1 MLFPRVS
8 DLMSTEIVTIP
19 PYSNLYEVLEKLAS
33 FNISSVVITEG
44 TKPIGIISEHTILR
58 IAATTQNIYR
68 LPVRDH
74 MYKNPPTVYV
84 NADISTTLRTMAEK
98 KAKRL
103 VVVDDSGAMTGMLTC
118 SDILNKLDDDFFGPG
133 MSVKA
138 ALSDSY
144 IQMPDDSSL
153 KLAVDRMYRENKGC
167 IVAYENNRVSGI
179 LTERDLVRL
188 LVKNISMDTPI
199 SHLCT
204 QNIIYLNSDTT
215 LSETR
220 TIMRDRE
227 ARFIIVLDPQLKLSG
242 IVTLPD
248 MVSLL
253 NRNLNRGLQTIS
265 DRYRKSLDQLSLGYI
280 EFELNSEGTILSAN
294 RFAAECLGFGTTGQI
309 IARSFAKLLKSQ
321 SQWEE
326 LLAKRKNT
334 PVSTHMLLTLND
346 QVIDGFFRI
355 SRSSASAIFKDVTAD
370 YIEKEGIRTQKNR
383 FENIVRTLSEGIVI
397 LDKSGVIKQVNDTA
411 AEMFGLTHAEMV
423 GKLFHQLEC
432 VIIDETGGL
441 ADRQT
446 MLTSQMIKAMPSQ
459 KNVIRGIKRQDGSI
473 LWVTVNATPVINA
486 SGEIEEIV
494 KVVVDITEMY
504 NLKKRNQKVLDTAQ
518 EGYWEVDLDG
528 RIIIAN
534 HTAAQLLG
542 STEDELI
549 GRNIYDFAD
558 DESREAMDR
567 ALKNRAKGISG
578 SYTAKLTR
586 LDRRKI
592 IIRISEAP
600 LTDAGGKIVG
610 AFAFITDLTELSEAN
625 AELEMR
631 HNMLAAIN
639 EATAS
644 YIKSENIKEPIEHLL
659 KAAVKITSS
668 QHGFVGYRVEG
679 QRKSDMKLLAIS
691 MSESGSEIITT
702 DDHQG
707 GDPGVMSEFIFIEN
721 LMGTVVN
728 SKKPIISNSP
738 ADQAGFDA
746 LEAAA
751 PVNSFLA
758 LPFFWNNKDMGFIA
772 LVNKPDGYTERD
784 ADVVESMVKGIA
796 LILYREEERVASLQ
810 KDGLLNTIASFSKDL
825 TRAMSEA
832 EAYDIF
838 KHYLLSLRK
847 GEAKMNSLY
856 FLGIDNSS
864 HTSELLLRH
873 NDSGLKDINKCP
885 STDKCKAYVYT
896 GTFIIN
902 DLSTDYAC
910 PFQRLGAESG
920 SYMCTPVSIAGQTAG
935 ILHLYSRHPHF
946 FSDNMK
952 ETIES
957 FISIFAPVINNM
969 RLLELNRNLAIIDP
983 LTGLYNRRYFE
994 AFMDKQVAISQR
1006 NNQFLSVI
1014 MLDIDNFKAFNDSYG
1029 HDAGDAAL
1037 KVVAHALNSVIR
1049 NSDIAVRYGGEEFIV
1064 ALPNTEKT
1072 VAYEVAERMRATIE
1086 ESPVF
1091 TDTDKRKF
1099 VTASLG
1105 VATLGLDSLDLAGLI
1120 SMADTMLYNA
1130 KKSGK
1135 NRVLVADSPAI

>member
-1 MLFPRVS
+1 P
-8 DLMSTEIVTIP
+8 
-19 PYSNLYEVLEKLAS
+19 A
-33 FNISSVVITEG
+33 
-44 TKPIGIISEHTILR
+44 
-58 IAATTQNIYR
+58 
-68 LPVRDH
+68 
-74 MYKNPPTVYV
+74 TVYI
-84 NADISTTLRTMAEK
+84 NSDILSALKIMSEK
-98 KAKRL
+98 KSKRL
-103 VVVDDSGAMTGMLTC
+103 VVLDDSGAIAGMLTC

-138 ALSDSY
+138 AISDSFL
-144 IQMPDDSSL
+144 QMPDDSPL
-153 KLAVDRMYRENKGC
+153 KLVIDRMYRENKSC
-167 IVAYENNRVSGI
+167 VVVYENKRVSGI

-242 IVTLPD
+242 IVTQPD
-248 MVSLL
+248 MVALL
-253 NRNLNRGLQTIS
+253 NRNLNKGLQTLS
-265 DRYRKSLDQLSLGYI
+265 DRYKKSLDHLSLGYI

-309 IARSFAKLLKSQ
+309 VARSFAKLLKSK

-326 LLAKRKNT
+326 FLARRKNV
-334 PVSTHMLLTLND
+334 PVSAHVLFTLKD
-346 QVIDGFFRI
+346 QVIDGFFRL
-355 SRSSASAIFKDVTAD
+355 SQFSASGIFKEVTAD
-370 YIEKEGIRTQKNR
+370 YMEKEGIRTQKNR

-411 AEMFGLTHAEMV
+411 AEMFGLTHADMV

-432 VIIDETGGL
+432 VIIDESGGL

-446 MLTSQMIKAMPSQ
+446 MLTSQMIKAMPDQ
-459 KNVIRGIKRQDGSI
+459 KSVIRGIKRQDGSI

-494 KVVVDITEMY
+494 KVIVDITEMY

-528 RIIIAN
+528 MIMIAN

-542 STEDELI
+542 STEDELA
-549 GRNIYDFAD
+549 GKNIYDLAD
-558 DESREAMDR
+558 NESREAIDR
-567 ALKNRAKGISG
+567 GLKNRAKGISG

-586 LDRRKI
+586 LDGGKI
-592 IIRISEAP
+592 IIRLSEAP
-600 LTDAGGKIVG
+600 LTDASGKVTG

-625 AELEMR
+625 VELEMR

-668 QHGFVGYRVEG
+668 VHGFVGYRVEG

-691 MSESGSEIITT
+691 QSDSGMELKPS
-702 DDHQG
+702 DDQHS
-707 GDPGVMSEFIFIEN
+707 GDPAVMSEFMFIEN

-728 SKKPIISNSP
+728 SKKAIISNAPAEQPVLGSP
-738 ADQAGFDA
+738 EGC
-746 LEAAA
+746 E
-751 PVNSFLA
+751 PVSSFLA
-758 LPFFWNNKDMGFIA
+758 VPFFWNNKDMGFIA
-772 LVNKPDGYTERD
+772 LVNKPGGYTERD

-825 TRAMSEA
+825 TRAMSES
-832 EAYDIF
+832 EAYEIF
-838 KHYLLSLRK
+838 KHYLLSLKK
-847 GEAKMNSLY
+847 GDAKMNALY
-856 FLGIDNSS
+856 FLGIDNAN
-864 HTSELLLRH
+864 HTSELFLRH

-902 DLSTDYAC
+902 DLSSDYAC

-1014 MLDIDNFKAFNDSYG
+1014 MLDIDNFKLFNDTHG
-1029 HDAGDAAL
+1029 HDSGDAAL
-1037 KVVAHALNSVIR
+1037 KVVAHALNSVVR

-1064 ALPNTEKT
+1064 ALPNTEKA
-1072 VAYEVAERMRATIE
+1072 VAYEVAERIRATIE
-1086 ESPVF
+1086 ESPVYAGS
-1091 TDTDKRKF
+1091 DQRKF
-1099 VTASLG
+1099 ITASLG
-1105 VATLGLDSLDLAGLI
+1105 VATLGLDSQDMASLI
-1120 SMADTMLYNA
+1120 STADATLYSA
-1130 KKSGK
+1130 KKTGK
-1135 NRVLVADSPAI
+1135 NRVLVAG